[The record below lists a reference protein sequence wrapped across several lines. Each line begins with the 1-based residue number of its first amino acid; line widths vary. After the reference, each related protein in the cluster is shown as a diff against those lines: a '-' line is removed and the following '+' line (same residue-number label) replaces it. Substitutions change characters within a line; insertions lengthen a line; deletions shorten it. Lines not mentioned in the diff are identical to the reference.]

1 MDVRGPHLRLF
12 FLSLFCLLPFTFVW
26 VPSIQ
31 SQERAT
37 KKNPQL
43 SEQPLTVDPEQLR
56 RGAETRFRGKK
67 PQANA
72 STDSVDTDTVVI
84 RRDSK
89 DPKGWIIITFIS
101 ASAAIAGITLGVRYA
116 VKKKRRKRWKENA
129 KKEEPPKTCQHCT
142 RYCHKVEIEAEHTR
156 RMITQISYEV
166 YNPVSEEKRQKVH
179 SKGKVLS
186 RLNKALSNHRRGKNP
201 KKQQHL
207 LENVSYMLLWQ
218 LKKWL
223 RTEPVPCNVSFT
235 GHLEGGKVT
244 TEFTLYHCKRKGP
257 VNVWEKEDKWKVT
270 IKDKRDLPVC
280 TLQGLDPAEEGM
292 LKALV
297 PELTQHLKKF
307 IEKV

>member
-12 FLSLFCLLPFTFVW
+12 FSLFCLLPFTLVW
-26 VPSIQ
+26 VPSVQ

-43 SEQPLTVDPEQLR
+43 SEQPLTVAPEQLR
-56 RGAETRFRGKK
+56 RGAEARFRGKK
-67 PQANA
+67 PQVNA
-72 STDSVDTDTVVI
+72 STGSGDTDKVV
-84 RRDSK
+84 
-89 DPKGWIIITFIS
+89 PTPPLEELLPWIIITFIS
-101 ASAAIAGITLGVRYA
+101 ASAAIVGITLGVRHA
-116 VKKKRRKRWKENA
+116 IKTNRRKRWQENA

-142 RYCHKVEIEAEHTR
+142 RYCHKVEIEAEHAR
-156 RMITQISYEV
+156 RMITKISYEV
-166 YNPVSEEKRQKVH
+166 YNPISEEKRQKVH

-186 RLNKALSNHRRGKNP
+186 RLNKALSNNRRGKNP
-201 KKQQHL
+201 KKQQRL

-223 RTEPVPCNVSFT
+223 HKEPNLCNVSFT

-244 TEFTLYHCKRKGP
+244 TEFILYHCKRRGS

-280 TLQGLDPAEEGM
+280 TLQGMDPAEKGM
-292 LKALV
+292 PERVV
-297 PELTQHLKKF
+297 PELTRRLTDF